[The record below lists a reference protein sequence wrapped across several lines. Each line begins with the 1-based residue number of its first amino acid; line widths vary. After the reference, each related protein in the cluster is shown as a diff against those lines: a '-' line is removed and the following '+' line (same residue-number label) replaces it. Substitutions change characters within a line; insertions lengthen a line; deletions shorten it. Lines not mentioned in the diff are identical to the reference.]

1 MGKTLTLKIQD
12 DADVQRGVDLLLGK
26 SPLDDIDV
34 IQFSFNDHYWDSF
47 FSDSRRDEAKDAI
60 GSKGDQAVT
69 SKIAAAMENCS
80 VPGLHIR
87 FAFCNLSEAAIL
99 CLAEA
104 VKLNQT
110 LRGFSCF
117 QNPCNF
123 PNGRNYDASTRA
135 EQSVRDALV
144 ASHAPLEIWN
154 NNPLPDEIFSKRE
167 ALKREEAQQQ
177 LDILAGELIRKLS
190 IPQGKAV
197 TYAEELIKQNFE
209 TPAKLAIADVEDL
222 VSCGF
227 TRGDAKFFV
236 TNHATKS
243 SVEISGTGT
252 LASSAEATGS
262 SGHIMV
268 SFNVATLGSFAN
280 TMYTSL
286 ERDERTCWICT
297 QSIPLGVEWRDA
309 IQSAVERSSH
319 FVMLINDEWLKSGE
333 CQHEYKIALALYN
346 KHKRPKMLPV
356 IFPDVQKKMNT
367 GVLLGIAANFNCINV
382 DAASKAMVEKVLKA
396 L

>member
-1 MGKTLTLKIQD
+1 
-12 DADVQRGVDLLLGK
+12 V
-26 SPLDDIDV
+26 
-34 IQFSFNDHYWDSF
+34 
-47 FSDSRRDEAKDAI
+47 
-60 GSKGDQAVT
+60 VT
-69 SKIAAAMENCS
+69 SKIAAAIENCS

-87 FAFCNLSEAAIL
+87 FAFCNLSEAAIF

-104 VKLNQT
+104 VERNHLLK
-110 LRGFSCF
+110 GFSCF

-123 PNGRNYDASTRA
+123 PDGKNYDPNTRA
-135 EQSVRDALV
+135 EQRVRQALID
-144 ASHAPLEIWN
+144 SPAPLEIWN
-154 NNPLPDEIFSKRE
+154 NKRLPDEIFCKRE
-167 ALKREEAQQQ
+167 ALKQEAQQQ
-177 LDILAGELIRKLS
+177 LDILAGELLKLS

-197 TYAEELIKQNFE
+197 TYAKELIKQNFE
-209 TPAKLAIADVEDL
+209 TPAKLAIADVDDL

-227 TRGDAKFFV
+227 TRGDAKLLV
-236 TNHATKS
+236 VNRSAKS
-243 SVEISGTGT
+243 SVEISRTGT
-252 LASSAEATGS
+252 LPSSAEAKES

-268 SFNVATLGSFAN
+268 SFNVATLGRFAK

-286 ERDERTCWICT
+286 ERDARTCWICT

-309 IQSAVERSSH
+309 IQSAVEGSSH

-356 IFPDVQKKMNT
+356 IFPDVQKMDT
-367 GVLLGIAANFNCINV
+367 GVLLGIAANFNCIQV
-382 DAASKAMVEKVLKA
+382 DDASEAMVEKVLRA

>member
-1 MGKTLTLKIQD
+1 MGKILALKIQD
-12 DADVQRGVDLLLGK
+12 DADVQRGVDFLLGEC
-26 SPLDDIDV
+26 LLNDIV
-34 IQFSFNDHYWDSF
+34 IQFSYDNRWDCRDWTAF
-47 FSDSRRDEAKDAI
+47 RIFSDGIFSDGDFRGRAKEVI
-60 GSKGDQAVT
+60 GSKGDRAVT
-69 SKIAAAMENCS
+69 SKIAAAIENCS

-87 FAFCNLSEAAIL
+87 FAFCNLSEAAIF

-104 VKLNQT
+104 VERNRT
-110 LRGFSCF
+110 LKGFSCF
-117 QNPCNF
+117 QNLCNF
-123 PNGRNYDASTRA
+123 PDGERYDSNTRA
-135 EQSVRDALV
+135 EQRVRQALID
-144 ASHAPLEIWN
+144 SPAPLEIWN
-154 NNPLPDEIFSKRE
+154 NNPFKR
-167 ALKREEAQQQ
+167 EAQQQ
-177 LDILAGELIRKLS
+177 LDSLVGELLRKLS